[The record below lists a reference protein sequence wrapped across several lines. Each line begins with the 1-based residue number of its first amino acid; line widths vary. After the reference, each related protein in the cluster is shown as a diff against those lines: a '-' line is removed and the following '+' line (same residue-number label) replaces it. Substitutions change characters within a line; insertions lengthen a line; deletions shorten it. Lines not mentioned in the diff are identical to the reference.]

1 MVARVPCRTS
11 PDRRQAPLV
20 HDVRIEPDWT
30 IQMPHDLDSERLAVA
45 FGGYL
50 SCVILHDRVV
60 PALRLWLRRMLRLDA
75 GRLFGVVRGGW
86 AVVDTQRCCGHLTF
100 PTAVDAAVHA
110 MSVPHVAAA
119 WQADVDLLST
129 LAGAASK
136 AHGAFELRLDNPVL
150 WPASAACL
158 GGFSDVEYLYRCGL
172 SPEWVVRVHA
182 QAGVDEPLSRSSY
195 LLAAAGIQPESSPA
209 GNQ

>member
-1 MVARVPCRTS
+1 M
-11 PDRRQAPLV
+11 V

-30 IQMPHDLDSERLAVA
+30 VRMPHDLDSERLAVA
-45 FGGYL
+45 FGGL
-50 SCVILHDRVV
+50 VSCVNLHDRVV
-60 PALRLWLRRMLRLDA
+60 PALRLWLCRVLRLDV
-75 GRLFGVVRGGW
+75 GPPFGVLQHGW
-86 AVVDTQRCCGHLTF
+86 SVVDTQRCCGHRVF

-136 AHGAFELRLDNPVL
+136 AHGGFELRLDNPVL

-182 QAGVDEPLSRSSY
+182 QAGVDGPLPRSSY
-195 LLAAAGIQPESSPA
+195 LLAAAGIQPESSSA